1 MVGKGGSPNIKAKRL
16 KGKSTGVR
24 AKAELKKAL
33 QDGTLKELLW
43 RDLSRKELSDPED
56 DPASQIP
63 IVFDDEDTD
72 DSSEVTPEA
81 EQKSEDATHTVPNN
95 LTSDCSKLLFRGS
108 ARLPRLSSAVGGLP
122 QFHQER
128 RTMHLKPD
136 DGDSDRK
143 DESPKEVKAPRLR
156 AFTQIMQK
164 LRLAANEAKLVPTQE
179 AQSSDSEVSQAPEV
193 PGEQEDTIA
202 PVAVSIL
209 AVQGCKYFKPVVHHN
224 NCLCSVH
231 HREM

>member
-1 MVGKGGSPNIKAKRL
+1 MSSMVGKGGSPNIKAKRL

-72 DSSEVTPEA
+72 DGSEVTPEA
-81 EQKSEDATHTVPNN
+81 EQKSEDSTHTVPND

-108 ARLPRLSSAVGGLP
+108 AKLPRLSSAVGGLP
-122 QFHQER
+122 QFHQEL
-128 RTMHLKPD
+128 RTTRSKPD
-136 DGDSDRK
+136 SGDVDRT
-143 DESPKEVKAPRLR
+143 DELPAKEKAPRLR

-164 LRLAANEAKLVPTQE
+164 LRSAVHEAKLVPAQE
-179 AQSSDSEVSQAPEV
+179 SVSSDSEVSDTPEV
-193 PGEQEDTIA
+193 SFEQEVTT
-202 PVAVSIL
+202 VAVSIL
-209 AVQGCKYFKPVVHHN
+209 AVDGCK
-224 NCLCSVH
+224 
-231 HREM
+231 

>member
-1 MVGKGGSPNIKAKRL
+1 MSSIVGKGGSPKVKAKRL
-16 KGKSTGVR
+16 KGNSTGVR

-72 DSSEVTPEA
+72 DGSEVPVTPEA
-81 EQKSEDATHTVPNN
+81 EQKSEHTHTVPNN

-108 ARLPRLSSAVGGLP
+108 AKLPRLSSAVGGLP

-136 DGDSDRK
+136 DGDSDRNY
-143 DESPKEVKAPRLR
+143 ESPTEVKAPRLR

-164 LRLAANEAKLVPTQE
+164 LRSAANEAKFVPTQE
-179 AQSSDSEVSQAPEV
+179 AQSSDSEASEAPEV
-193 PGEQEDTIA
+193 PGEQDDTIA

-209 AVQGCKYFKPVVHHN
+209 AVQGCKK
-224 NCLCSVH
+224 
-231 HREM
+231 